1 MFIQIQSGKPN
12 VTSGFQQALRKAIVK

>member
-1 MFIQIQSGKPN
+1 MFIQMQSGLPN